1 MKLTTRQDIEA
12 PLDFVYAQ
20 LTDFEA
26 FERMALRRGAEVERI
41 DQQPQADLG
50 MGWRLKFPFRGK
62 TRNVTLRLAELAP
75 DSLIGW
81 EFESPM
87 FEGQIRVD
95 VIALAPRRTRMA
107 ISTDTRPVTMAAR
120 LLIQSVRL
128 AKGRVQDRLD
138 KASARLAGMIEE
150 RARAAR
156 G

>member
-20 LTDFEA
+20 LTDFES
-26 FERMALRRGAEVERI
+26 FERMALRRGAEVERL
-41 DQQPQADLG
+41 DPSPSPDLG
-50 MGWRLKFPFRGK
+50 MGWRLQFPFRGK
-62 TRNVTLRLAELAP
+62 TRNVTLRMTELAP
-75 DSLIGW
+75 ASLIGC

-87 FEGQIRVD
+87 FEGQIRID

-107 ISTDTRPVTMAAR
+107 ITTDTRPVTMAAR
-120 LLIQSVRL
+120 LLIQSVKL

-138 KASARLAGMIEE
+138 RVSARLAGMIEE
-150 RARAAR
+150 RARTTR